1 MPLFSA
7 HCDLQVQATVERRS
21 DRVRKACTESIV
33 RPAEALGQ
41 QPART
46 DFSAYFLVVGEVQL
60 DAAIERMS
68 AAGKFLQ
75 RAQCVSIG
83 GEIGLAHRDA
93 TSIHGRPMRRI
104 AYYLRSIVITC
115 PAQTG

>member
-33 RPAEALGQ
+33 RPAQALGQ

-46 DFSAYFLVVGEVQL
+46 DFSAYFLIVCEVQL
-60 DAAIERMS
+60 DAAIERVS
-68 AAGKFLQ
+68 VAGKLLQ
-75 RAQCVSIG
+75 RAQRVGIG
-83 GEIGLAHRDA
+83 CEIGLAHRNSTA
-93 TSIHGRPMRRI
+93 VHGRPMRWV
-104 AYYLRSIVITC
+104 AYYLRSIGITC
-115 PAQTG
+115 